1 MMTIAPNTPFMKQ
14 IRNISDVIYESN
26 YEQNFTAQCV
36 LRTHQTHPQE
46 IPGHAATVPRTI
58 SVKKKKRVPK
68 CEIVFARAALGRRQ
82 VLRVVTHD
90 GIRHIDAFPARV
102 PEPPAQVD
110 ILAIHEEKMFIEST
124 CLLKCVS

>member
-1 MMTIAPNTPFMKQ
+1 MTIAPNTPFMKQ

-68 CEIVFARAALGRRQ
+68 CEIVFARAALGRGGGVGLPSSLGEWLRLQ
-82 VLRVVTHD
+82 RVV
-90 GIRHIDAFPARV
+90 RSRAPRPAWYG
-102 PEPPAQVD
+102 
-110 ILAIHEEKMFIEST
+110 
-124 CLLKCVS
+124 